1 MSHRIHFGL
10 VALLVGAAAP
20 LAAQQ
25 DRMAHDQMKH
35 DTMGQDAMG
44 KDAMGKDGMAKDG
57 MAKDGMAKDGM
68 AMEHGMAMLPH
79 GAFAGAEGHKA
90 AGSFALVKEGDQTV
104 LKLGDDFRAEKGP
117 DVYLVLSNGPK
128 VSTGAVFL
136 GKLSKLSGAQVFA
149 VPPGT
154 DLGAFTHVVLWS
166 KKDNVAFGAASLAA
180 GDAMMH
186 K

>member
-25 DRMAHDQMKH
+25 DRMAHDQMKK
-35 DTMGQDAMG
+35 DTMGQ
-44 KDAMGKDGMAKDG
+44 DAMGKDGMAKDG
-57 MAKDGMAKDGM
+57 MAMDGM
-68 AMEHGMAMLPH
+68 AMEHGMTMLPH

-90 AGSFALVKEGDQTV
+90 GGSFALVREGDQTV
-104 LKLGDDFRAEKGP
+104 LKLADDFWTEKGP

-128 VSTGAVFL
+128 ASTGAVFL
-136 GKLSKLSGAQVFA
+136 GKLSKFSGAQVFA

>member
-10 VALLVGAAAP
+10 LALLVGAAAP

-25 DRMAHDQMKH
+25 DRMHDEMKK
-35 DTMGQDAMG
+35 DT
-44 KDAMGKDGMAKDG
+44 MAKDG

-68 AMEHGMAMLPH
+68 AMDHGMMMLPH
-79 GAFAGAEGHKA
+79 GTFAGAEGHKA
-90 AGSFALVKEGDQTV
+90 GGSFAFAREGDQTV
-104 LKLGDDFRAEKGP
+104 LKLADDFSAEKGP
-117 DVYLVLSNGPK
+117 DVYVVLSNAPK
-128 VSTGAVFL
+128 ASTGAVFL
-136 GKLSKLSGAQVFA
+136 GKLSKFSGAQVFA

-154 DLGAFTHVVLWS
+154 DLKAFTHVVLWS
-166 KKDNVAFGAASLAA
+166 KKDNVALGTASLAA

>member
-10 VALLVGAAAP
+10 LALLVGAAAP

-25 DRMAHDQMKH
+25 DRMPHDAMKK
-35 DTMGQDAMG
+35 DTMAQ
-44 KDAMGKDGMAKDG
+44 DGMAK
-57 MAKDGMAKDGM
+57 
-68 AMEHGMAMLPH
+68 EHGTMMLPH

-90 AGSFALVKEGDQTV
+90 GGSFALAGEGDQTV
-104 LKLGDDFRAEKGP
+104 LKLGDDFWAEKGP

-128 VSTGAVFL
+128 ASTGAVFL
-136 GKLSKLSGAQVFA
+136 GKLSKFSGAQVFA

-166 KKDNVAFGAASLAA
+166 KKDNVAFGTASLAA

>member
-10 VALLVGAAAP
+10 LALLVGAAAP

-25 DRMAHDQMKH
+25 DRMHDEMKK
-35 DTMGQDAMG
+35 DTMAQDG
-44 KDAMGKDGMAKDG
+44 MGKDGMAKDG
-57 MAKDGMAKDGM
+57 MGKDGMAKDAMGKDGM
-68 AMEHGMAMLPH
+68 AMEHGMMMLPH

-90 AGSFALVKEGDQTV
+90 GGSFTLVREGDQTV
-104 LKLGDDFRAEKGP
+104 LKLGDDFSAEKGP
-117 DVYLVLSNGPK
+117 EVYLALSNGPK
-128 VSTGAVFL
+128 ASTGAVFL
-136 GKLSKLSGAQVFA
+136 GKLSKFSGAQVFA

-154 DLGAFTHVVLWS
+154 DLKAFTHLVLWS
-166 KKDNVAFGAASLAA
+166 KKDNVAFGTASLAA